1 MRPWLSVLNKAAE
14 TDFYSL
20 RRCYY
25 IPSILLVTLAFSST
39 QGLLERVRQCLQRRL
54 ALPVR
59 AWAASQ
65 PEAQVWQIGTAAR
78 LLATPSVAGRVL
90 PTPAPADYPP
100 LLVYDHMPSG
110 LGAQLRAQGT
120 SYADADGNAWLQHPA
135 LPTGATA
142 SNCPPLAELAVSS
155 PAWHVRLLR
164 LLFQLVLTP
173 DLAAYAVPRLA
184 ARTQLPVAVVRQ
196 VLRSLAA
203 QGFWH
208 EEAPLGVSPL
218 LLPAPAQYWLAHY
231 ASTLR
236 RRLNGQ
242 RYRTRCPTLLADW
255 AQRALPA
262 ECLWSGEVAAHLLLG
277 SPAPPT
283 SLTLYSQLPRP
294 QLVRQLDLVPSL
306 KGPIEILN
314 AFAPATCFASAD
326 PRCVPPLLVYADLLA
341 SQNPTDTL
349 LTQALRDRYLGE
361 LLA

>member
-1 MRPWLSVLNKAAE
+1 MRV
-14 TDFYSL
+14 
-20 RRCYY
+20 
-25 IPSILLVTLAFSST
+25 
-39 QGLLERVRQCLQRRL
+39 
-54 ALPVR
+54 
-59 AWAASQ
+59 WAASH
-65 PEAQVWQIGTAAR
+65 PEAQVWQIGSALR
-78 LLATPSVAGRVL
+78 LLATPSVAGPV
-90 PTPAPADYPP
+90 PPSSVPADYPT
-100 LLVYDHMPSG
+100 LLVYDHVPGS

-120 SYADADGNAWLQHPA
+120 RYADADGNAWLQHPKLLA
-135 LPTGATA
+135 DAPA
-142 SNCPPLAELAVSS
+142 STCPPLAELVISS
-155 PAWHVRLLR
+155 PAWHVQLLR
-164 LLFQLVLTP
+164 LLFQLVLAP

-203 QGFWH
+203 QGVWH
-208 EEAPLGVSPL
+208 AEAPLGASPL

-277 SPAPPT
+277 RPAPT
-283 SLTLYSQLPRP
+283 GSLTIYSQLPRP
-294 QLVRQLDLVPSL
+294 QLVRQLDLVPSAR
-306 KGPIEILN
+306 GQIEILN
-314 AFAPATCFASAD
+314 AFAPATCFAPTD

-341 SQNPTDTL
+341 SQNPAHADL
-349 LTQALRDRYLGE
+349 AHELHARYLGK

>member
-1 MRPWLSVLNKAAE
+1 
-14 TDFYSL
+14 
-20 RRCYY
+20 
-25 IPSILLVTLAFSST
+25 
-39 QGLLERVRQCLQRRL
+39 VRQCLQRRL

-59 AWAASQ
+59 AWSARQ
-65 PEAQVWQIGTAAR
+65 LGAQVWQIGSAIR
-78 LLATPSVAGRVL
+78 LLATPSVSGPVL
-90 PTPAPADYPP
+90 PRPEPADYPT
-100 LLVYDHMPSG
+100 LLVYDHVPNG

-120 SYADADGNAWLQHPA
+120 CYADAAGNAWLQHPA
-135 LPTGATA
+135 LPPGATD
-142 SNCPPLAELAVSS
+142 SPCPQLAELAVSS
-155 PAWHVRLLR
+155 PAWHVQLLR

-173 DLAAYAVPRLA
+173 DMAAYAVPRLA

-208 EEAPLGVSPL
+208 DEAPLGVNPL
-218 LLPAPAQYWLAHY
+218 LLPAPARYWLAHY

-262 ECLWSGEVAAHLLLG
+262 ECLWSGEVAVHLLLD
-277 SPAPPT
+277 SPALPT

-294 QLVRQLDLVPSL
+294 QLVQQLDLVPSA

-314 AFAPATCFASAD
+314 AFAPATCFAPTD

-341 SQNPTDTL
+341 SQHPAHEQL
-349 LTQALRDRYLGE
+349 AYELRARHLGE